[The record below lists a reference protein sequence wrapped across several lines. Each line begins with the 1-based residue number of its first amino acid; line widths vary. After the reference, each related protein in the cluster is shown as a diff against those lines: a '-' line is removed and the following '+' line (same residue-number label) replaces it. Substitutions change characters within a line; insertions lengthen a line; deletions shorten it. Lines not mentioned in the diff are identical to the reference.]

1 MCFAAAPIVSPSRP
15 ACGFFLFPPIS
26 VLLRCKSEGEGKKEV
41 GKKKEGRTAAWML
54 NLGVIF
60 RAVRLWISVLTV
72 SENELFRFRLAA
84 SASPLPALTLSL
96 SLTLSLFVHSLSF
109 FPPPRLCLPPSFH
122 SRCPT
127 LAPFHPS
134 FLPDSALTP
143 PPSLRATFFPALAE
157 PFVLP
162 SS

>member
-15 ACGFFLFPPIS
+15 ACGFFLFPPH
-26 VLLRCKSEGEGKKEV
+26 LRSPPLKKRGRGKKRG

-96 SLTLSLFVHSLSF
+96 SLSHAIPLCSLFIFFSAASSLSTSIF
-109 FPPPRLCLPPSFH
+109 SLTVSNARSVSSLLPP
-122 SRCPT
+122 
-127 LAPFHPS
+127 
-134 FLPDSALTP
+134 
-143 PPSLRATFFPALAE
+143 
-157 PFVLP
+157 
-162 SS
+162 